1 MTNPAEK
8 LSETL
13 SSIDSIK
20 SYLAGL
26 VSAAFD
32 GRGGQPV
39 RLTYVGGEFAKAT
52 GVTFEKHLM
61 ALAESDQIAVPHPKR
76 KLAPF
81 VRAYCKDIFAVT
93 EDPPGVY
100 FVSPLASAEGA
111 AVRVPTP
118 HAAATLRFHRAV
130 WAAFIRPLEGK
141 RRFLNL
147 DNIGFSDAAEIPTEG
162 SWREIEERFILGVA
176 PNSPVDGVEL
186 QSRIEEWA
194 SHAEIPFSRLV
205 VDAKPSG
212 GPSRHLEQLLDIID
226 ALPSPIAA
234 EWSIPAA
241 VLKHLRN
248 SR

>member
-1 MTNPAEK
+1 MTNPAAK
-8 LSETL
+8 LSATL

-32 GRGGQPV
+32 GRGGVPV
-39 RLTYVGGEFAKAT
+39 RLTYVGGEFAKAV

-61 ALAESDQIAVPHPKR
+61 ALAESDQVAVPHPRR

-81 VRAYCKDIFAVT
+81 VGAYCKDIFAVT
-93 EDPPGVY
+93 EGPPGVY

-111 AVRVPTP
+111 AVGVPTP
-118 HAAATLRFHRAV
+118 HASATLRFRRAV
-130 WAAFIRPLEGK
+130 WAAFIRPLEGE

-147 DNIGFSDAAEIPTEG
+147 DKIGFSNAAEMPTEG
-162 SWREIEERFILGVA
+162 SWREIEERFILGLA
-176 PNSPVDGVEL
+176 PNSPVDGVSL

-194 SHAEIPFSRLV
+194 RHAEIPISRLV
-205 VDAKPSG
+205 VDAKPPRV
-212 GPSRHLEQLLDIID
+212 PSRHLEQLLEIID
-226 ALPSPIAA
+226 ALPAPIAA

-241 VLKHLRN
+241 VLKHLRDA
-248 SR
+248 R